1 MNFMNKGTIQF
12 WLLFIVSIILSVV
25 AISLFFKALKLILYV
40 ILVAALAPV
49 IYLVLRLFIGRAKK
63 PDNKLKRRE

>member
-1 MNFMNKGTIQF
+1 MRKGTLQF
-12 WLLFIVSIILSVV
+12 WLLFIVSIILSVI

-49 IYLVLRLFIGRAKK
+49 IYIVLRMFLVKRKK
-63 PDNKLKRRE
+63 PEDKLKQRE

>member
-1 MNFMNKGTIQF
+1 MNKGTIQF